1 MSAIGNEYGNA
12 IFLLAEE
19 EGKLDEVMAGLE
31 LCRGIFGENAQYVD
45 FLETPS
51 IPIEERLEAVRSA
64 FDGKMPECVTDFVSL
79 LTERGYIHFFPDC
92 VETYEKEY
100 NRRFDIAIADAVSAK
115 PLDVSE
121 RQALRDMLE
130 RKTGR
135 RIKLNCEVDP
145 ELVGGLVVK
154 IDGKLYDGSIRSRI
168 TDILE
173 EMTK

>member
-19 EGKLDEVMAGLE
+19 EDRLDDVMAGLAA
-31 LCRGIFGENAQYVD
+31 CRSVFNDNPQYVD

-51 IPIEERLEAVRSA
+51 IPLEERLEAVRAA

-92 VETYEKEY
+92 VETFENEY
-100 NRRFDIAIADAVSAK
+100 NRRFDIAIADVVSAK
-115 PLDVSE
+115 PLQVRE
-121 RQALRDMLE
+121 RLILRDTLE
-130 RKTGR
+130 ARTGR

-154 IDGKLYDGSIRSRI
+154 IDGRLYDGSIRSRI

>member
-19 EGKLDEVMAGLE
+19 EGKLDEVMAGLDV
-31 LCRGIFGENAQYVD
+31 CREIFGGNPQYVD

-92 VETYEKEY
+92 VETFENEY
-100 NRRFDIAIADAVSAK
+100 NRRFDIAVADAVSAK
-115 PLDVSE
+115 PLSVEE
-121 RQALRDMLE
+121 RQSLRDMLE